1 MLQRSI
7 KITHLEYLFTS
18 SLHPWFHVCSVN
30 SPRLAPTSTYAS
42 KDLNQDFIALIILV
56 TWRHFY
62 DHWQLTDSCPIQF
75 KKHYLSPSVLILMSV
90 LVFYYVEKKLTAQN
104 EQVGIGCFK
113 LNIGLVSTKLKQSI
127 IITSIRLELRIRHG
141 NIFH

>member
-1 MLQRSI
+1 MISSIGWYYIRSTTFN
-7 KITHLEYLFTS
+7 KKNTFRMRFYS
-18 SLHPWFHVCSVN
+18 PMQSCFHVCSVN
-30 SPRLAPTSTYAS
+30 SPRLAPISTYAF

-90 LVFYYVEKKLTAQN
+90 LVFYYVEKKLTAQH
-104 EQVGIGCFK
+104 EHFVGTGSFK
-113 LNIGLVSTKLKQSI
+113 LNINV
-127 IITSIRLELRIRHG
+127 
-141 NIFH
+141 FFP